1 MEYLAV
7 KLVRSSVEPLIEI
20 EVESPGGCLD
30 SEVPDLGPPSK
41 IRTKHDKPSKIAG
54 RLGSGFDRVLRICFL
69 GANF

>member
-30 SEVPDLGPPSK
+30 LEVPDSCPPSK
-41 IRTKHDKPSKIAG
+41 TRTKLDK
-54 RLGSGFDRVLRICFL
+54 L
-69 GANF
+69 